1 MLERVRVRRRRP
13 AALSWA
19 LAACLTALCVYLITL
34 GVTYAP
40 RTELPQVEGEAR
52 VTEEVVFEP
61 LRAYLVS
68 LGSYATGEEAR
79 IEAARNAARGAA
91 GYLVEEGS
99 STLVLGALYFDAGQA
114 RTVADNLA
122 QSEDLDAGVVVRE
135 AERVRL
141 RVTATGAQ
149 IDCLRSTQAELC
161 QTAAQMADLALQLD
175 RAETDAKSARTLLN
189 VAAARLEDRERA
201 LRSIPGAQ
209 QNPVCSGL
217 LALVEQFRASL
228 FVLSG
233 ENSKS
238 TLSLSGEIKYNVIEA
253 TLFHIGY
260 LRDLNGL

>member
-1 MLERVRVRRRRP
+1 MGAGGVSDGAVRLFDHPGRDVR
-13 AALSWA
+13 A
-19 LAACLTALCVYLITL
+19 
-34 GVTYAP
+34 

-52 VTEEVVFEP
+52 ATEEVVFEP

-79 IEAARNAARGAA
+79 IEAARNASRGAA

-201 LRSIPGAQ
+201 LRSIPAPSKIRSVPACWRWWNSFAPLFLCYRAKIQ
-209 QNPVCSGL
+209 RAPFPFREKSSIMSLKPPCPTSAISG
-217 LALVEQFRASL
+217 
-228 FVLSG
+228 
-233 ENSKS
+233 
-238 TLSLSGEIKYNVIEA
+238 I
-253 TLFHIGY
+253 
-260 LRDLNGL
+260 